1 MIATKTI
8 TTPAAKSVVGRL
20 HIQLHPVVVSAQVS
34 KPLPHEDGLILLAD
48 VNLVGVKVLDKAAV
62 ATSLHVVL
70 NVVASLK
77 DVVSLTPAK
86 AFPSFSQGLSL
97 AGEVLSNV
105 DIKIFVIVIPY
116 ILVFFKLNSNMKWKR
131 VYFSPNEVN
140 LGIKLLRTS
149 LI

>member
-1 MIATKTI
+1 MNATKTI

-77 DVVSLTPAK
+77 DVVSLAPAK

-116 ILVFFKLNSNMKWKR
+116 ILVCFF
-131 VYFSPNEVN
+131 
-140 LGIKLLRTS
+140 
-149 LI
+149 